1 MYIIDL
7 ICFDLA
13 FSNFYRTA
21 ISKLTANWENI
32 TNFILFLLL
41 YFYNMQHDF
50 FCYILFQN
58 LFL

>member
-7 ICFDLA
+7 ICFP
-13 FSNFYRTA
+13 T
-21 ISKLTANWENI
+21 
-32 TNFILFLLL
+32 FIELQSVNLLPIEKTLPILFFFLLL